1 MLIKVISI
9 TFDSAYGGFNDEII
23 RDFLKD
29 KELIS
34 ARDYLFVKNDVPY
47 LTFVLRYF
55 PHRAEIEQQVQTNN
69 KKKEAWRESLS
80 EADMG
85 LFNLLRDWRSKRSK
99 KDGMPPYIL
108 FTNQNL
114 ADIVKKRPQSLS
126 ELMQIEG
133 IGQGKADKYG
143 EDILKI
149 SKIDLG
155 ENSNVSSSAEKN
167 GE

>member
-1 MLIKVISI
+1 MI
-9 TFDSAYGGFNDEII
+9 TC
-23 RDFLKD
+23 
-29 KELIS
+29 
-34 ARDYLFVKNDVPY
+34 FVKNDVPY
-47 LTFVLRYF
+47 LTFVLKYF
-55 PHRAEIEQQVQTNN
+55 PYRAEIRATSQYNN

-85 LFNLLRDWRSKRSK
+85 LFNLLRKLAFK
-99 KDGMPPYIL
+99 TKQKDGMPPYIL
-108 FTNQNL
+108 FTESKFSRHCKRKDLNL
-114 ADIVKKRPQSLS
+114 FS

-149 SKIDLG
+149 SKDRFG

-167 GE
+167 GSKIKGFSVF

>member
-99 KDGMPPYIL
+99 RRHASIYPVYESKFGRHC
-108 FTNQNL
+108 
-114 ADIVKKRPQSLS
+114 KKKTS
-126 ELMQIEG
+126 
-133 IGQGKADKYG
+133 
-143 EDILKI
+143 I
-149 SKIDLG
+149 SFG
-155 ENSNVSSSAEKN
+155 ANAN
-167 GE
+167 